1 MFEIPDR
8 EVRVVSADVPT
19 QPGETDEQCIQCEN
33 ANAARATRHQQE
45 VDVAA
50 AAAGHPQAML
60 QKVPVTNQEATSSM
74 GHNRLQ
80 PPLSSCRTTTS
91 LDESAYAP
99 EASCETSS
107 KTDMKFTTL
116 LKQT

>member
-33 ANAARATRHQQE
+33 ANVARATRRQQE

-50 AAAGHPQAML
+50 AAAGHPAGNVAEGAGDQSGGNIINGA
-60 QKVPVTNQEATSSM
+60 
-74 GHNRLQ
+74 Q
-80 PPLSSCRTTTS
+80 P
-91 LDESAYAP
+91 AP
-99 EASCETSS
+99 AAP
-107 KTDMKFTTL
+107 
-116 LKQT
+116 Q